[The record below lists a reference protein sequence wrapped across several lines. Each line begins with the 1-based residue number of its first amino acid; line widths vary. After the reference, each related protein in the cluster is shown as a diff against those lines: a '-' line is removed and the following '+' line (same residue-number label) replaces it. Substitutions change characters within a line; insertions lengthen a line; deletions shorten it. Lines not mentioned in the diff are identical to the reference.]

1 VEKNNQEII
10 MAIQENSVVSMEYC
24 LTDNQGNVID
34 TTKDGSLF
42 SYIHGS
48 GMIIKGLEN
57 ELTGKNPGDIFK
69 VAISPENAYGP
80 VYDEL
85 IQQVPIE
92 QFNGIENLQKRMQL
106 QAQSSEGNYLVTVA
120 EVGEKEV
127 TLDGNH
133 PLAGVELNFD
143 VEVVAVRE
151 ATPEEL
157 DSGQVNG

>member
-1 VEKNNQEII
+1 
-10 MAIQENSVVSMEYC
+10 MTIQENSVVSMEYC

-48 GMIIKGLEN
+48 GMIIKGLES
-57 ELTGKNPGDIFK
+57 ELTGKSGDKLK

-80 VYDEL
+80 VHDEL

-92 QFNGIENLQKRMQL
+92 QFSGIENLQKGMQL

-133 PLAGVELNFD
+133 PLAGVDLNFD
-143 VEVVAVRE
+143 VEIVAVRE